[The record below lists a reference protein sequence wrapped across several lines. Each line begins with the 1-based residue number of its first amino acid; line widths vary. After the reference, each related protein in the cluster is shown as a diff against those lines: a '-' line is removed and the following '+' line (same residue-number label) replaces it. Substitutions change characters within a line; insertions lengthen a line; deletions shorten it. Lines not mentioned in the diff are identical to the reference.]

1 MSSIMVELDCIY
13 SGNNVT
19 VFQSVQFFLQRG
31 RYSLVILVLVFSCGF
46 T

>member
-1 MSSIMVELDCIY
+1 MVELDCIN

-19 VFQSVQFFLQRG
+19 VIISVTAAFLQRG
-31 RYSLVILVLVFSCGF
+31 RYSLVILFLVLNCGF